1 MRPLL
6 PLALPLFLAAC
17 ATPLERCE
25 SQATRDLRVV
35 DALIAESQAT
45 LQRGYAFQ
53 TVQNTRPT
61 ATFCWGGGQGGYGD
75 YWSTGYG
82 LCWGNNTYTTREP
95 VAVNLEEERQKLR
108 GLQQKREELEVQARA
123 QLEACGRLPS

>member
-6 PLALPLFLAAC
+6 TLALPLLLAAC

-45 LQRGYAFQ
+45 LRRGYGFQ

-61 ATFCWGGGQGGYGD
+61 ATFCWGGGYGD
-75 YWSTGYG
+75 DWGTGYG

-95 VAVNLEEERQKLR
+95 VAVNLDEERQKLR
-108 GLQQKREELEVQARA
+108 GLLQKREELEVQARA
-123 QLEACGRLPS
+123 QLEACRRLPS